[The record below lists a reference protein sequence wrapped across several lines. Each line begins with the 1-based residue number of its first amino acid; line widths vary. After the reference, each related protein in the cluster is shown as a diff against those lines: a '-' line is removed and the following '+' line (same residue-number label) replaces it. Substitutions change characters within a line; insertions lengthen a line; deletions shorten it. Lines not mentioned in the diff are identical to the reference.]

1 MDNSKEPS
9 DALKC
14 AFKKS
19 TSKRCAFGNVLS
31 QSQPTCN
38 VRHIFWQRMCNK
50 FGPLAVVAKFG
61 KVSLNF
67 VNFVETLRNGH

>member
-1 MDNSKEPS
+1 MDSTEEPS
-9 DALKC
+9 DHLKC

-19 TSKRCAFGNVLS
+19 DPKKCAFGNVFS

-50 FGPLAVVAKFG
+50 FAPLAVVARIG
-61 KVSLNF
+61 NVSLNF